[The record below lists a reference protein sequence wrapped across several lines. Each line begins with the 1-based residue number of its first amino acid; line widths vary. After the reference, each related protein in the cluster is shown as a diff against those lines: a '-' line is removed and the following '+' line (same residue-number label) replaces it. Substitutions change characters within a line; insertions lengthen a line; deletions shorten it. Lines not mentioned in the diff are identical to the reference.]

1 MASSANKQGNTPAV
15 AHGTFTSASTA
26 AAEVITIGWDPE
38 YVEFHMN
45 QEGTNVDIVKSW
57 NGATSSTFL
66 TGSTGVTTT
75 PANEV
80 TYNGDGTITV
90 SATPQTNS
98 GVNYWFAFKG

>member
-1 MASSANKQGNTPAV
+1 MASTADAV
-15 AHGTFTSASTA
+15 TAVNSGHATGTFTSAASA
-26 AAEVITIGWDPE
+26 AAEVITIGWDPSKI
-38 YVEFHMN
+38 EFYLN
-45 QEGTNVDIVKSW
+45 QEGTNVDIVVSF

-80 TYNGDGTITV
+80 TYNGDGTVTL

-98 GVNYWFAFKG
+98 GVNYWIAHR